1 MTVLPQKGAR
11 SLATIS
17 AAAPPVSSFPLSLR
31 LLKVATGAEALKA
44 DHNLR
49 PMDSTVGELWV
60 GQSPANPPG
69 WVDFL
74 EQLAPQTRAELR
86 TQSCAAILFVETVK
100 PGKRLFALCFGQGH
114 HSLNEGAIERGF
126 GLKVTLNQV
135 SRDRLRT
142 IDSATL
148 DSTVIQRR
156 TQASRNADL
165 GAFEINT
172 DRDLVRLAAG
182 RPASD
187 SFAKS
192 LTGRDALSVRAPVA
206 PGAII
211 SYCERAL
218 QIYGETT
225 YQRDFNFIDH
235 IKPVGD
241 PTLRDALDANAFD
254 ELKTLVGSGVSD
266 LHLAIPDILAPDEDL
281 EIGYF
286 GLGLPSGRKAA
297 FSELAVEN
305 YIAELQRGSFL
316 SIPNMAEIR
325 ASHEICVVKEGQADR
340 EHRRKLYSCLVFET
354 THQNETYVLFDGQ
367 WYLVNDVFYAEVE
380 KAYQNLV
387 APAFVT
393 STKAKNERDF
403 IAELL
408 TDTNLLCLDQTRAS
422 PTGAKGANLEP
433 CDFLSV
439 DRQLIHLKDG
449 HSSSPLSHLWN
460 QGLIS
465 TESFV
470 RDAGFR
476 TAFRKAVTAREK
488 QYSRSGFLAL
498 VPDGRTKPVPANFTI
513 VYGVMRHPKTRTK
526 SLALPFF
533 SKIALRAVA
542 ERLDL
547 MGFKVELHLIEK
559 E

>member
-1 MTVLPQKGAR
+1 
-11 SLATIS
+11 LASNPAI
-17 AAAPPVSSFPLSLR
+17 APTVSSVALSLR
-31 LLKVATGAEALKA
+31 LLKVATGTEALKA
-44 DHNLR
+44 DHSLR
-49 PMDSTVGELWV
+49 AMDSSIGELWV

-74 EQLAPQTRAELR
+74 GQLAPEARAELR
-86 TQSCAAILFVETVK
+86 TQSCAAILFVETAK
-100 PGKRLFALCFGQGH
+100 PEKRLFALCFGQGH
-114 HSLNEGAIERGF
+114 HSLDDSAIERGF

-182 RPASD
+182 SPASG
-187 SFAKS
+187 SFAKA

-211 SYCERAL
+211 AYCERAL
-218 QIYGETT
+218 QIYGQKT
-225 YQRDFNFIDH
+225 YQRDFKFIDH
-235 IKPVGD
+235 IQPVDD
-241 PTLRDALDANAFD
+241 PKLRDALDAIAFG
-254 ELKTLVGSGVSD
+254 ELKALVDGGVSD
-266 LHLAIPDILAPDEDL
+266 LHLAIPDILAPEEGL

-286 GLGLPSGRKAA
+286 GLGLPSGRKPA
-297 FSELAVEN
+297 FSELAVED
-305 YIAELQRGSFL
+305 YVAELQRGSFS
-316 SIPNMAEIR
+316 SIPEMAELR
-325 ASHEICVVKEGQADR
+325 ASHEICVVKDGQADR
-340 EHRRKLYSCLVFET
+340 EHRRKLYSCFVYEAL
-354 THQNETYVLFDGQ
+354 HQNQTYVLFDGQ
-367 WYLVNDVFYAEVE
+367 WYLVDDIFHAEVE
-380 KAYQNLV
+380 KAYVDLI

-408 TDTNLLCLDQTRAS
+408 ANANLLCLDQTRTNPA
-422 PTGAKGANLEP
+422 GVKGANLEP
-433 CDFLSV
+433 CDFLSTSL
-439 DRQLIHLKDG
+439 QLIHLKDG
-449 HSSSPLSHLWN
+449 HGSSPLSHLWN
-460 QGLIS
+460 QGLVS

-476 TAFRKAVTAREK
+476 TAFRKAVTVREK
-488 QYSRSGFLAL
+488 EYGKSGFLAL
-498 VPDGRTKPVPANFTI
+498 IPDGRTKPIPANFTI
-513 VYGVMRHPKTRTK
+513 VYGVMRHPKARTK
-526 SLALPFF
+526 SLHLPFF

-547 MGFKVELHLIEK
+547 MGFKVELHLIKK